1 MQSLRDILD
10 CIRRGET
17 SPADALAVSEA
28 RIVEHEPRIQAFA
41 SRPDALQ
48 PGEGPLAG
56 IACGVK
62 DIIDTADLPTR
73 MGSSIYDGWRPRA
86 DAPVVMAL
94 KAAGATVA
102 GKTHTTA
109 FAFLDPAPTHNPHDP
124 AASPGGSS
132 AGSAAAVAAAM
143 IPLALGTQTGGSV
156 IRPAAYCGVA
166 AIKPSYALLPTVG
179 VKPFSWSLDT
189 LGLMAASADD
199 VGLALAAITGR
210 PGLDAVA
217 AELSGLRIGIHHQTY
232 AGGPEPGSAAALERF
247 QELAGAAGAMLVPH
261 EGTAS
266 LAEAFQAHGPLQ
278 DYEATQALAWE
289 YAEHRD
295 ALPPKLRAYLDA
307 ARATTPAQYDEA
319 RRLSRRGRDAARAFF
334 AEVDVVVT
342 YAAPGEAPDTL
353 ASTGDSRFN
362 RLWTLLGVPCVTVP
376 LMRGPRGLPASIQ
389 IIGAFGR
396 DDHVISVAKGFEKL
410 VGPQSRER

>member
-1 MQSLRDILD
+1 MQSLRDI
-10 CIRRGET
+10 ISRISGGEIT
-17 SPADALAVSEA
+17 PEGALALSAA
-28 RIVEHEPRIQAFA
+28 RIAEMEPQIQAFA
-41 SRPDALQ
+41 SRPDALE
-48 PGEGPLAG
+48 PGVGPLAG

-62 DIIDTADLPTR
+62 DIIDTADLPTQ
-73 MGSSIYDGWRPRA
+73 MGSSIYEGWRPRA
-86 DAPVVMAL
+86 DAPIVMAL

-124 AASPGGSS
+124 IASPGGSS
-132 AGSAAAVAAAM
+132 AGSAAAVAAGM

-210 PGLDAVA
+210 PELDATA
-217 AELSGLRIGIHHQTY
+217 ASLSGLRIGIHQQAY
-232 AGGPEPGSAAALERF
+232 AGAPEPASAAALRHFE
-247 QELAGAAGAMLVPH
+247 ELAAAAGATLVAHDGSP
-261 EGTAS
+261 A

-289 YAEHRD
+289 YAVHRD
-295 ALPPKLRAYLDA
+295 VLPPKLRTYLDG
-307 ARATTPAQYDEA
+307 ARATTPRQYDEA
-319 RRLSRRGRDAARAFF
+319 RQLSRRGRDAARGFF
-334 AEVDVVVT
+334 AEADVVVS
-342 YAAPGEAPDTL
+342 YAAPGEAPETRE
-353 ASTGDSRFN
+353 STGDSRFN

-376 LMRGPRGLPASIQ
+376 LMRGPRGLPATIQ
-389 IIGAFGR
+389 IIGAFGA
-396 DDHVISVAKGFEKL
+396 DDHVIAVAKGLEKL
-410 VGPQSRER
+410 VSAGA

>member
-1 MQSLRDILD
+1 MQSLRDILKR
-10 CIRRGET
+10 IERGET
-17 SPADALAVSEA
+17 SPAEALAVSAA
-28 RIVEHEPRIQAFA
+28 RIAEREPQIKAFA
-41 SRPDALQ
+41 SRPASLL

-73 MGSSIYDGWRPRA
+73 MGSSIYEGWRPRA
-86 DAPVVMAL
+86 DAPIVMAL
-94 KAAGATVA
+94 KAAGASVA

-124 AASPGGSS
+124 TASPGGSS
-132 AGSAAAVAAAM
+132 AGSAAAVAAGM

-199 VGLALAAITGR
+199 VGLALAAISGR
-210 PGLDAVA
+210 PGLDAPA
-217 AELSGLRIGIHHQTY
+217 ASLSGLRIGIHHQAY
-232 AGGPEPGSAAALERF
+232 AGAPEPASAAALQRF
-247 QELAGAAGAMLVPH
+247 QELAAGAGAVLVAH
-261 EGTAS
+261 EGPAA
-266 LAEAFQAHGPLQ
+266 LAEAFHAHGPLQ

-289 YAEHRD
+289 YADHRD
-295 ALPPKLRAYLDA
+295 ALPPKLRAYLDG
-307 ARATTPAQYDEA
+307 ARATMPEQYDEA

-334 AEVDVVVT
+334 GDVDVVVS

-353 ASTGDSRFN
+353 ESTGDSRFN
-362 RLWTLLGVPCVTVP
+362 RLWTLLGVPCATVP
-376 LMRGPRGLPASIQ
+376 LMRGPRGLPATVQ
-389 IIGAFGR
+389 IIAGFGR
-396 DDHVISVAKGFEKL
+396 DDHVIAVAKGLEKL
-410 VGPQSRER
+410 VDAGM

>member
-1 MQSLRDILD
+1 MQSLRDIL
-10 CIRRGET
+10 RRIAGGEIT
-17 SPADALAVSEA
+17 PESALALSAA
-28 RIVEHEPRIQAFA
+28 RIAEAEPQIQAFA
-41 SRPDALQ
+41 SRSADLV
-48 PGEGPLAG
+48 PGIGPLAG

-86 DAPVVMAL
+86 DAPIVMAL

-132 AGSAAAVAAAM
+132 AGSAAAVAAGM

-199 VGLALAAITGR
+199 VGFALAAITGR
-210 PGLDAVA
+210 ADLDAPA
-217 AELSGLRIGIHHQTY
+217 ASLSGLRIGIHSQVF
-232 AGGPEPGSAAALERF
+232 AGEPEPASAAALQRF
-247 QELAGAAGAMLVPH
+247 EALAGGAGAVLVPH
-261 EGTAS
+261 DGPVA
-266 LAEAFQAHGPLQ
+266 LAEAYQAHGPLQ

-289 YAEHRD
+289 YAVHRD
-295 ALPPKLRAYLDA
+295 ALPPKLRAYLDT
-307 ARATTPAQYDEA
+307 ARATTPEQYDEA
-319 RRLSRRGRDAARAFF
+319 RRLSRRSRDAARAFF

-353 ASTGDSRFN
+353 GSTGDSRFN

-389 IIGAFGR
+389 IIGGFGR
-396 DDHVISVAKGFEKL
+396 DEHVIAVAKGLEKL
-410 VGPQSRER
+410 VEASR

>member
-1 MQSLRDILD
+1 MQSLRDILNR
-10 CIRRGET
+10 IERGET
-17 SPADALAVSEA
+17 TPADALAASAA
-28 RIVEHEPRIQAFA
+28 RIAEREPQIKAFS
-41 SRPDALQ
+41 SRPDALL

-62 DIIDTADLPTR
+62 DIIDTADLPTA
-73 MGSSIYDGWRPRA
+73 MGSSIYQGWRPRA
-86 DAPVVMAL
+86 DAPIVMAL

-124 AASPGGSS
+124 TASPGGSS
-132 AGSAAAVAAAM
+132 AGSAAAVAAGM

-199 VGLALAAITGR
+199 VGLALAAIAGR
-210 PGLDAVA
+210 PDLDAPA
-217 AELSGLRIGIHHQTY
+217 AGLSGLRIGIHHQAY
-232 AGGPEPGSAAALERF
+232 AGAPEPASAAALQRF
-247 QELAGAAGAMLVPH
+247 EQLAAAAGAVLVPLD
-261 EGTAS
+261 GPAA

-289 YAEHRD
+289 YAVHRE

-307 ARATTPAQYDEA
+307 ARATTPEQYDEA

-334 AEVDVVVT
+334 AEVDVVVS

-362 RLWTLLGVPCVTVP
+362 RLWTLLGVPCATVP
-376 LMRGPRGLPASIQ
+376 LTRGPRGLPATVQ
-389 IIGAFGR
+389 IIAGFGN
-396 DDHVISVAKGFEKL
+396 DHHVIAVAKGLEKL
-410 VGPQSRER
+410 VGAGV

>member
-1 MQSLRDILD
+1 MQSLREILSR
-10 CIRRGET
+10 IERGEI
-17 SPADALAVSEA
+17 SSADALAVSAA
-28 RIVEHEPRIQAFA
+28 RIAEREPQIKAFA
-41 SRPDALQ
+41 SRPDVLV
-48 PGEGPLAG
+48 PGDGPLAG

-62 DIIDTADLPTR
+62 DIIDTANLPTR
-73 MGSSIYDGWRPRA
+73 MGSPIYEGWRPRA
-86 DAPVVMAL
+86 DAPIVMAL

-132 AGSAAAVAAAM
+132 AGSAAAVAAGM
-143 IPLALGTQTGGSV
+143 IPLAIGTQTGGSV

-210 PGLDAVA
+210 PGLDAPA
-217 AELSGLRIGIHHQTY
+217 ASLSGLRIGVHHQAY
-232 AGGPEPGSAAALERF
+232 AGAPEPASAAALQRF
-247 QELAGAAGAMLVPH
+247 QELAAGAGAVLVPH
-261 EGTAS
+261 DGPAA
-266 LAEAFQAHGPLQ
+266 LADAFHAHGPLQ

-289 YAEHRD
+289 YAHHRD

-307 ARATTPAQYDEA
+307 ARATTPEQYDEA

-334 AEVDVVVT
+334 AEVDVVVS

-353 ASTGDSRFN
+353 GSTGDSRFN

-376 LMRGPRGLPASIQ
+376 LTRGPRGLPATIQ
-389 IIGAFGR
+389 IIAGFSN
-396 DDHVISVAKGFEKL
+396 DHHVIAVAKGLEKL
-410 VGPQSRER
+410 VEAGV

>member
-1 MQSLRDILD
+1 MQSLRDILNR
-10 CIRRGET
+10 IERGET
-17 SPADALAVSEA
+17 TPADALAASAA
-28 RIVEHEPRIQAFA
+28 RIAEREPQIKAFA
-41 SRPDALQ
+41 SRPAALLS
-48 PGEGPLAG
+48 GEGPLAG

-62 DIIDTADLPTR
+62 DIIDTADLPTA
-73 MGSSIYDGWRPRA
+73 MGSSIYEGWRPRA
-86 DAPVVMAL
+86 DAPIVMAL

-124 AASPGGSS
+124 SASPGGSS
-132 AGSAAAVAAAM
+132 AGSAAAVAAGM

-199 VGLALAAITGR
+199 AGFALAAISGR
-210 PGLDAVA
+210 PELDAPA
-217 AELSGLRIGIHHQTY
+217 ASLSGLRIGLHHQAY
-232 AGGPEPGSAAALERF
+232 AGAPEPASAAALQCFE
-247 QELAGAAGAMLVPH
+247 ELAAGAGAVLVPLD
-261 EGTAS
+261 GPAA
-266 LAEAFQAHGPLQ
+266 LAEAFRAHGPLQ

-289 YAEHRD
+289 YAVHRE

-307 ARATTPAQYDEA
+307 ARATTPEQYDEA

-334 AEVDVVVT
+334 AEVDVVVS

-353 ASTGDSRFN
+353 GSTGDSRFN
-362 RLWTLLGVPCVTVP
+362 RLWTLLGVPCATVP
-376 LMRGPRGLPASIQ
+376 LTRGPRGLPATIQ
-389 IIGAFGR
+389 IIAGFGN
-396 DDHVISVAKGFEKL
+396 DHHVIAVAKGLEKL
-410 VGPQSRER
+410 VGAGV

>member
-1 MQSLRDILD
+1 MQSLRDILSR
-10 CIRRGET
+10 IGRGET
-17 SPADALAVSEA
+17 TPAEVLAASAA
-28 RIVEHEPRIQAFA
+28 RIAEREPQVRAFA
-41 SRPDALQ
+41 SRPDALL

-73 MGSSIYDGWRPRA
+73 MGSPIYDGWRPRA
-86 DAPVVMAL
+86 DAPIVMAL

-109 FAFLDPAPTHNPHDP
+109 FAFLDPAPTRNPHDP
-124 AASPGGSS
+124 TASPGGSS
-132 AGSAAAVAAAM
+132 AGSAAAVAAGM

-179 VKPFSWSLDT
+179 VKSFSWSLDT
-189 LGLMAASADD
+189 LGLMGASADD
-199 VGLALAAITGR
+199 VGLALAAISGR
-210 PGLDAVA
+210 PEMDAPEA
-217 AELSGLRIGIHHQTY
+217 SLSGLRIGIHQQAY
-232 AGGPEPGSAAALERF
+232 AGAPEPGSAAALQRF
-247 QELAGAAGAMLVPH
+247 QELAAGAGAMLVPH
-261 EGTAS
+261 EGSGA
-266 LAEAFQAHGPLQ
+266 LADAFHAHGPLQ
-278 DYEATQALAWE
+278 DFEATQALAWE
-289 YAEHRD
+289 YAHHRD

-307 ARATTPAQYDEA
+307 ARATTPERYDEA

-334 AEVDVVVT
+334 AEVDVVVS

-353 ASTGDSRFN
+353 GSTGDSRFN

-376 LMRGPRGLPASIQ
+376 LTRGPRGLPATVQ
-389 IIGAFGR
+389 IIAGFGN
-396 DDHVISVAKGFEKL
+396 DHHVIAVAKGLEKL
-410 VGPQSRER
+410 VGAGV

>member
-1 MQSLRDILD
+1 MQSLRDIL
-10 CIRRGET
+10 RRIERDEIT
-17 SPADALAVSEA
+17 SAEALAVSAA
-28 RIVEHEPRIQAFA
+28 RIAEHEPQIKAFA
-41 SRPDALQ
+41 SRPDTLL
-48 PGEGPLAG
+48 PGIGPLAG

-73 MGSSIYDGWRPRA
+73 MGSAIYDGWRPRA
-86 DAPVVMAL
+86 DAPIVMAL

-132 AGSAAAVAAAM
+132 AGSAAAVAAGM

-199 VGLALAAITGR
+199 VGFALAAITGR
-210 PGLDAVA
+210 PELDAA
-217 AELSGLRIGIHHQTY
+217 AASLSGLRIGLHRQAY
-232 AGGPEPGSAAALERF
+232 AGEPEPASVAALRRF
-247 QELAGAAGAMLVPH
+247 EALATAAGATLVAHDGPV
-261 EGTAS
+261 A
-266 LAEAFQAHGPLQ
+266 LADAFNAHGPLQ

-289 YAEHRD
+289 CAHHRE

-307 ARATTPAQYDEA
+307 ARATTPRQYDEA

-334 AEVDVVVT
+334 GEVDVVVS

-353 ASTGDSRFN
+353 ESTGDSRFN

-376 LMRGPRGLPASIQ
+376 LMRGPRGLPATIQ
-389 IIGAFGR
+389 IIGGFGS
-396 DDHVISVAKGFEKL
+396 DEHVIAVAKGLEKL
-410 VGPQSRER
+410 VEAGA

>member
-1 MQSLRDILD
+1 MQSLRKILSR
-10 CIRRGET
+10 IERGEAT
-17 SPADALAVSEA
+17 PADALAATAA
-28 RIVEHEPRIQAFA
+28 RIAELEPQIQAFA
-41 SRPDALQ
+41 SRPDALL

-62 DIIDTADLPTR
+62 DIIDIADLPTR
-73 MGSSIYDGWRPRA
+73 MGSAIYDGWQPRA
-86 DAPVVMAL
+86 DAPIVMAL

-109 FAFLDPAPTHNPHDP
+109 FAFLDPAPTRNPHDLT
-124 AASPGGSS
+124 ASPGGSS
-132 AGSAAAVAAAM
+132 AGSAAAVAAGM
-143 IPLALGTQTGGSV
+143 IPLAIGTQTGGSV

-199 VGLALAAITGR
+199 VGAALAAIAGR
-210 PGLDAVA
+210 PSLDAPA
-217 AELSGLRIGIHHQTY
+217 ASLAGLRIGIHEQAY
-232 AGGPEPGSAAALERF
+232 AGAPEPASAAALQRF
-247 QELAGAAGAMLVPH
+247 RELAADAGAVLVPH
-261 EGTAS
+261 DGPAA
-266 LAEAFQAHGPLQ
+266 LAEAFHAHGPLQ

-289 YAEHRD
+289 YAHHRD

-307 ARATTPAQYDEA
+307 ARATTPEQYDEA
-319 RRLSRRGRDAARAFF
+319 RRLSRRGRDAARDFF
-334 AEVDVVVT
+334 GEVDVVVS

-353 ASTGDSRFN
+353 ESTGDSRFN

-376 LMRGPRGLPASIQ
+376 LARGPRGLPATVQ
-389 IIGAFGR
+389 IIAGFGS
-396 DDHVISVAKGFEKL
+396 DEHVIAVAKALEKR
-410 VGPQSRER
+410 VEAGA